1 MQFSLKPYLW
11 FLKQTHTVHCFD
23 FENMW
28 MILNL
33 ITYMKKLCTF
43 DDWKWVHFSCIC
55 KGSNY
60 NLIQCAVKI
69 SSVLAFCDVF
79 LHVNY
84 EKVIT
89 WFPVQFGVN
98 ISKTSNCTRKIH
110 LCLLTH
116 CTWSHVITYTN
127 CIPLT
132 WMTIYL
138 FIKAITCTCWTIT
151 EVKQCMVLRET
162 VSFVSWRVL
171 IRTPG
176 KSKLTSFP
184 GDHTLRA

>member
-1 MQFSLKPYLW
+1 M
-11 FLKQTHTVHCFD
+11 
-23 FENMW
+23 
-28 MILNL
+28 
-33 ITYMKKLCTF
+33 
-43 DDWKWVHFSCIC
+43 
-55 KGSNY
+55 
-60 NLIQCAVKI
+60 
-69 SSVLAFCDVF
+69 
-79 LHVNY
+79 
-84 EKVIT
+84 IT
-89 WFPVQFGVN
+89 WFPVQFGVS
-98 ISKTSNCTRKIH
+98 ISKTTNCTRKIH
-110 LCLLTH
+110 LRLLTPH

-176 KSKLTSFP
+176 KSKLTSSRGTIRKVLSCIFRLSLEQSHGQNIPLYLAHGQQVHNCILVGIHFNLIKGTWPRINQSQCLFFVEWKSRFVTRATVSPP
-184 GDHTLRA
+184 G